1 MAVVFAA
8 SKIVFAVCIIKN
20 NPNPIAIKIQMLST
34 IAVQNISAARPITAN
49 NSEIYPHR
57 KQPFAVAISPF
68 STPMAP
74 KNPSILVYVIAV
86 PLIDD
91 DKYHIPTPN
100 AIAPIINRM
109 AMDISVAFIYRL
121 SFRRI

>member
-1 MAVVFAA
+1 
-8 SKIVFAVCIIKN
+8 
-20 NPNPIAIKIQMLST
+20 
-34 IAVQNISAARPITAN
+34 
-49 NSEIYPHR
+49 
-57 KQPFAVAISPF
+57 
-68 STPMAP
+68 MAP

-91 DKYHIPTPN
+91 DKYHMPTPN